1 MCIFVPNKFKINCM
15 MRKALAILMMC
26 TMFVLSCSDEDSGC
40 AVQEPI
46 SIEGFI
52 QQNRKVLSDGPTAI
66 VSSKVVLQSILPK
79 DGYRAYS
86 KEVNFSKNNLLLIYD
101 TSNYGIYKITKK
113 LTKTKDGYD
122 IDITVHQNMLCVIE
136 PWCIAYIVPKKLNR
150 KDVKVKIEYEELM

>member
-40 AVQEPI
+40 AVQEPT

-52 QQNRKVLSDGPTAI
+52 NREVLSDGPTAI
-66 VSSKVVLQSILPK
+66 VSSKGVLQAILPEG
-79 DGYRAYS
+79 GYRAYS
-86 KEVNFSKNNLLLIYD
+86 KEVNFSKNNLLLVYD
-101 TSNYGIYKITKK
+101 TSTSGIYKITKK

-122 IDITVHQNMLCVIE
+122 IDITVHQNMLCVME
-136 PWCIAYIVPKKLNR
+136 PWCIAYIVPKKLSR
-150 KDVKVKIEYEELM
+150 KDVKVKIEYEESM